1 MHIAVCIK
9 QVPGTTEVQINPE
22 TGTLMREG
30 VEGIINPFD
39 LYALEEGIR
48 LKEKYGGTVTVLSMG
63 PSQVESSIREAISY
77 GADEGVMISDRA
89 FAGSDT
95 LATSGTLAAAL
106 RILGPFDVI
115 LMGRQAIDG
124 DTGQVGPETAEHL
137 GIPHVTEVKMIEG
150 IEGNRITLRRMLE
163 HGYLRLKAPLPILL
177 TVVKEINTPR
187 PASFKGKLRARQVT
201 IKTLSAHDLGLA
213 SDIVGLSG
221 SPTRVIRVFT
231 PPKPGGGKVFTGEPR
246 EAVANLLRALQEGGI
261 PLKCRNGS

>member
-1 MHIAVCIK
+1 MNIAVCIK

-30 VEGIINPFD
+30 VEAIINPFD

-63 PSQVESSIREAISY
+63 PPQVESAIREAISY
-77 GADEGVMISDRA
+77 GADEGVIISDRS

-95 LATSGTLAAAL
+95 LATAGTLAAAL
-106 RILGPFDVI
+106 RNLGPFDVI

-137 GIPHVTEVKMIEG
+137 GIPHVTEVKKIEG
-150 IEGNRITLRRMLE
+150 IEGNRITLQRMLE
-163 HGYLRLKAPLPILL
+163 HGYLRIRATLPILL

-187 PASFKGKLRARQVT
+187 PASFKGKLRARQVS
-201 IKTLSAHDLGLA
+201 IKTLRATDLGLA
-213 SDIVGLSG
+213 PEIVGLSG
-221 SPTRVIRVFT
+221 SPTRVVRVFT
-231 PPKPGGGKVFTGEPR
+231 PPKPAGGRVFTGEPK
-246 EAVANLLRALQEGGI
+246 EAVACLLQALHDAGI